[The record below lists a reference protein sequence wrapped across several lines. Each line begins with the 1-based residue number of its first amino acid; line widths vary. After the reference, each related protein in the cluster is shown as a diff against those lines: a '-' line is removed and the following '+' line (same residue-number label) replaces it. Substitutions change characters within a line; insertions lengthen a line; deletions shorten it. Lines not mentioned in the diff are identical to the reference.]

1 MVSGVR
7 RMEGHIIICGLGRVG
22 RKVAAI
28 LKEHNIQFVII
39 DSNPEIKELVD
50 ELGYKLMTGDAT
62 SEKMLLSADI
72 DKAKGLV
79 AAMDNDAKNLFVVI
93 TARKLNR
100 ELFIC
105 TRTRDDMVIDKFREA
120 GANFIVN
127 ALRSAVDEIL
137 GELAKG

>member
-1 MVSGVR
+1 
-7 RMEGHIIICGLGRVG
+7 MENHIIICGFGRVG
-22 RKVAAI
+22 RKVAAV

-39 DSNPEIKELVD
+39 DSNPETKDLAE
-50 ELGYKLMTGDAT
+50 ELGYKLLTGDAT

-93 TARKLNR
+93 TSRKLNKS
-100 ELFIC
+100 LFIC

-127 ALRSAVDEIL
+127 VLRSATDEIL
-137 GELAKG
+137 SELSKG